1 MKKIFT
7 GALLLMLFSLSG
19 QVVQWADKVIDFS
32 TELSSAQ
39 YSSRQILGK
48 PNVMPYG
55 GQNPSAWTPDRK
67 GKKEFIKVGF
77 TTPIQIQQVAVA
89 LSANPS
95 ALTHVFAYEAN
106 GTEHLLYKFNPGPI
120 PRLGEM
126 KNIFLGEKT
135 TYKVAAIKLDFDGA
149 SVVDYFSVD
158 AVGIS
163 DSPYRIV
170 PELNIPKLLAQGILV
185 ENLGE
190 NVNSTATELNP
201 ILSPDGKTLYFSRTN
216 HPENMGGI
224 TDKEDIWYSELGEDG
239 KWKLAKNMGPEFN
252 NAQPNFVNAINSATP
267 DGKSIIMILGNQYQ
281 PNGKMLSGVSMS
293 NNISGSWSKPKALK
307 IENDYNFNM
316 RANYFLSNTRQA
328 LLMSVEREDSR
339 GSRDLYVSFMKPDSS
354 WTEPKNMG
362 DELNTASEE
371 SSPFLANDNETL
383 YFASN
388 GFSGYGGADVYVS
401 KRLDDTWQN
410 WSEPQN
416 LGPDV
421 NSKLDDLFFNI
432 PVNSDYAYYS
442 RGITPENMDIF
453 RVKLP
458 IYRPAN
464 PMIIVRGKLLDAKTG
479 LPIAATVFFESM
491 PDGTLIGTVK
501 NDPKT
506 GEYEYQV
513 PAGKLYRVRAEADG
527 HTPQIHALDLSKIT
541 EDGKTSTENFSLDP
555 AETLV
560 TVRGKLTDVKTG
572 LPLNAKVVFQTLPD
586 GAVVGTVDT
595 NPATG
600 EYEYKLPVGKL
611 YSVRA
616 EADGHMPDSYA
627 LDLRNVTEAGKIDI
641 HNFVLSPIDAQAMVT
656 LNTVLFK
663 FNKATLL
670 EQSYPELRRFA
681 DLLKANPNMTADIS
695 GHTDTTGDDTYN
707 MWLSDWRATAVANY
721 LVEQGIDRSRLKS
734 SHFGETKPVESNDT
748 YQGRSKNRR
757 VEFKVVK
764 P

>member
-1 MKKIFT
+1 MFMASTTLISMKKIFT
-7 GALLLMLFSLSG
+7 SALLFMLIGLHA
-19 QVVQWADKVIDFS
+19 QVVQWADKVVEFS
-32 TELSSAQ
+32 TEMTPVQ
-39 YSSRQILGK
+39 YSAKQILGK

-77 TTPIQIQQVAVA
+77 ATPMQIQQVAVA

-95 ALTHVFAYEAN
+95 ALTHVLAYEPN
-106 GTEHLLYKFNPGPI
+106 GTEHLIYKFNPGPI

-126 KNIFLGEKT
+126 KNVFLGEKT
-135 TYKVAAIKLDFDGA
+135 PYKVAAIKLEFDGA
-149 SVVDYFSVD
+149 SVGDFFSVD
-158 AVGIS
+158 AV
-163 DSPYRIV
+163 
-170 PELNIPKLLAQGILV
+170 GILV

-201 ILSPDGKTLYFSRTN
+201 ILSPDGKTLYFSRRN

-224 TDKEDIWYSELGEDG
+224 SDKEDIWYSELGDDG
-239 KWKLAKNMGPEFN
+239 KWKLAKNMGPQFN
-252 NAQPNFVNAINSATP
+252 NAGPNFVNAVNSATP
-267 DGKSIIMILGNQYQ
+267 DGKSVVMVLGNRYE
-281 PNGKMLSGVSMS
+281 PGGKMLAGVSVS
-293 NNISGSWSKPKALK
+293 DNLNGTWSQPKALN
-307 IENDYNFNM
+307 IENDYNFNE
-316 RANYFLSNTRQA
+316 RANYFMANTRNV

-354 WTEPKNMG
+354 WTEPKNLG
-362 DELNTASEE
+362 DAVNTASEE

-388 GFSGYGGADVYVS
+388 GFSGYGGADIYVS
-401 KRLDDTWQN
+401 KRLDDTWEN

-458 IYRPAN
+458 IYRPEN
-464 PMIIVRGKLLDAKTG
+464 PMIVVRGKLIDASTG
-479 LPIAATVFFESM
+479 LPIPATVFFESQ
-491 PDGTLIGTVK
+491 PDGTLIGSVK

-506 GEYEYQV
+506 GEYEYQI
-513 PAGKLYRVRAEADG
+513 PAGKLYTVRAEAEG
-527 HTPQIHALDLSKIT
+527 HETQKHTLDLRNIT
-541 EDGKTSTENFSLDP
+541 EEGKVSTENFSLKP
-555 AETLV
+555 TETMV
-560 TVRGKLTDVKTG
+560 TVRGKLTDAKTG
-572 LPLNAKVVFQTLPD
+572 LPLNAKVVVQTLPD
-586 GAVVGTVDT
+586 GTVVGTYNV
-595 NPATG
+595 NPTTG
-600 EYEYKLPVGKL
+600 EYEFQVPVGKL

-616 EADGHMPDSYA
+616 EADGHMPDSYT
-627 LDLRNVTEAGKIDI
+627 LDLRNVQDAGKVDI
-641 HNFVLSPIDAQAMVT
+641 HNFVLSPVDAQAMVT

-663 FNKATLL
+663 FNKATLM
-670 EQSYPELRRFA
+670 EQSYPELKRFA
-681 DLLKANPNMTADIS
+681 DLLKTYPNMQADIA
-695 GHTDTTGDDTYN
+695 GHTDATGDDTYN
-707 MWLSDWRATAVANY
+707 MWLSEWRANAVVKF
-721 LVEQGIDRSRLKS
+721 LVEQGIEQVRLKTS
-734 SHFGETKPVESNDT
+734 FFGETKPVETNDT
-748 YQGRSKNRR
+748 QAGRAKNRR